1 MQRRMRRMSAAVSAV
16 ATSFLLSLSL
26 AAVPARA
33 ATHNPIVFVHGLSS
47 DASSWDDW
55 IADFKADGYTSAEL
69 YAFSYDWSKSN
80 VTTASQLSSYIKT
93 VLSQTGAS
101 KVDLVVHSMGALNS
115 RYYLKNL
122 GGTSYVDDFVSA
134 AGVNHGT
141 TTASWCSW
149 LYTSCAEMYTGSSFL
164 TSLNSGDETPGSVSY
179 ASYWSNCDDALTP
192 DTTAILS
199 GATNVE
205 VGCISHTDM
214 NNDYGVYQQVRDFVA

>member
-16 ATSFLLSLSL
+16 VAPLLLSLSL
-26 AAVPARA
+26 SAAPAQA
-33 ATHNPIVFVHGLSS
+33 ATHHPIVFVHGLSS

-55 IADFKADGYTSAEL
+55 IADFKADGYTSSQL
-69 YAFSYDWSKSN
+69 FAFSYDWSKSN
-80 VTTASQLSSYIKT
+80 VTTANQLSSYVKT

-122 GGTSYVDDFVSA
+122 GGTSYVDDFVSV

>member
-1 MQRRMRRMSAAVSAV
+1 MQRRMRRIATFFSAV
-16 ATSFLLSLSL
+16 AAALLLSLSL
-26 AAVPARA
+26 SAAPAQA
-33 ATHNPIVFVHGLSS
+33 ATHNPVVFVHGLSS
-47 DASSWDDW
+47 SSSSWDDW
-55 IADFKADGYTSAEL
+55 IADFKADGYSSSEL
-69 YAFSYDWSKSN
+69 FAWSYDWSQSN
-80 VTTASQLSSYIKT
+80 VTTAQQLATEVKS
-93 VLSQTGAS
+93 VLAQTGAS
-101 KVDLVVHSMGALNS
+101 KVDLVVHSMGALS
-115 RYYLKNL
+115 ARYYLKNL
-122 GGTSYVDDFVSA
+122 GGTSYVDDFVSS

-141 TTASWCSW
+141 TVASWCKW

-214 NNDYGVYQQVRDFVA
+214 NNDYGVYEQVRDFIA

>member
-1 MQRRMRRMSAAVSAV
+1 MQRRMRRMATFFSAV
-16 ATSFLLSLSL
+16 AAALLLSLSL
-26 AAVPARA
+26 SAAPAQA
-33 ATHNPIVFVHGLSS
+33 ATHNPVVFVHGLSS
-47 DASSWDDW
+47 SSSSWDDW
-55 IADFKADGYTSAEL
+55 IADFEADGYSSSEL
-69 YAFSYDWSKSN
+69 FAWSYDWSQSN
-80 VTTASQLSSYIKT
+80 VTTAQQLATEVKS
-93 VLSQTGAS
+93 VLAQTGAS
-101 KVDLVVHSMGALNS
+101 KVDLVVHSMGALS
-115 RYYLKNL
+115 ARYYLKNL
-122 GGTSYVDDFVSA
+122 GGTSYVDDFVSS

-141 TTASWCSW
+141 TVASWCKW

-214 NNDYGVYQQVRDFVA
+214 NNDYGVYEQVRDFIA

>member
-1 MQRRMRRMSAAVSAV
+1 MQRRMRRITAAFSAV
-16 ATSFLLSLSL
+16 LSSMLLSLSL
-26 AAVPARA
+26 TATPAQA

-47 DASSWDDW
+47 SSSSWNDW
-55 IADFKADGYTSAEL
+55 VADFKADGYTASEL
-69 YAFSYDWSKSN
+69 DAWTYSWSQSN
-80 VTTASQLSSYIKT
+80 VTTAQQLATEVKR
-93 VLSQTGAS
+93 VLAATGAS
-101 KVDLVVHSMGALNS
+101 KVDLVVHSMGALS
-115 RYYLKNL
+115 ARYYLKNL
-122 GGTSYVDDFVSA
+122 GGTAYVDDFVSA

-141 TTASWCSW
+141 TVASWCSW

-205 VGCISHTDM
+205 VGCISHDEM
-214 NNDYGVYQQVRDFVA
+214 NNDYGVYQQVRDFIA

>member
-1 MQRRMRRMSAAVSAV
+1 MQRRMRRMATFFSAV
-16 ATSFLLSLSL
+16 AAALLLSLSL
-26 AAVPARA
+26 SAAPAQA
-33 ATHNPIVFVHGLSS
+33 ATHNPVVFVHGLSS
-47 DASSWDDW
+47 SSSSWDDW
-55 IADFKADGYTSAEL
+55 IADFEADGYSSSEL
-69 YAFSYDWSKSN
+69 FAWSYDWSQSN
-80 VTTASQLSSYIKT
+80 VTTAQQLATEVKS
-93 VLSQTGAS
+93 VLAQTGAS
-101 KVDLVVHSMGALNS
+101 KVDLVVHSMGALS
-115 RYYLKNL
+115 ARYYLKNL
-122 GGTSYVDDFVSA
+122 GGTSYVDDFVSS

-141 TTASWCSW
+141 TVASWCKW

-214 NNDYGVYQQVRDFVA
+214 NNDYGVYGQVRDFIA

>member
-1 MQRRMRRMSAAVSAV
+1 MQRSTRRIATGLTAL
-16 ATSFLLSLSL
+16 ATSLLLSLSL
-26 AAVPARA
+26 SPTPAQAAGHDPV
-33 ATHNPIVFVHGLSS
+33 VFVHGLSS
-47 DASSWDDW
+47 SASSWDDW
-55 IADFKADGYTSAEL
+55 SGYFESDGYAAGEL
-69 YAFSYDWSKSN
+69 DAWSYDWAQSN
-80 VTTASQLSSYIKT
+80 VTTAQQLATEIRN
-93 VLSQTGAS
+93 VLARTGAS
-101 KVDLVVHSMGALNS
+101 KVDLVVHSMGTLSA

-122 GGTSYVDDFVSA
+122 GGTSYVDDFVST

-141 TTASWCSW
+141 STASWCAW
-149 LYTSCAEMYTGSSFL
+149 LYTSCAEMNTGSSFL

-214 NNDYGVYQQVRDFVA
+214 NNDHGVYERVRDFIG